1 MTRHASKAHGGIAS
15 GWRRSGKMRHEV
27 PSFGMISMPP
37 LLLDW
42 QRSLPSNDQINKL
55 KERAAKTSEK
65 LEYLEYSL
73 LELEGKMSKR
83 VTDCQNA
90 ERNEGEHLAKA
101 FLLVNLHELED
112 LINESIQPEEGPS
125 GTK

>member
-1 MTRHASKAHGGIAS
+1 MTKSMSEKRGPLKLSK
-15 GWRRSGKMRHEV
+15 
-27 PSFGMISMPP
+27 
-37 LLLDW
+37 
-42 QRSLPSNDQINKL
+42 
-55 KERAAKTSEK
+55 K

-73 LELEGKMSKR
+73 LKLEGKVRNR

-90 ERNEGEHLAKA
+90 EGNEGEHLTKT